1 MSVRPLDPFAVPLK
15 GVNLVEAAAG
25 TGKTWTITALYL
37 RLLLEQDLPVA
48 RILVVTYT
56 RAATGELRQRLRDAL
71 VRSLEAFSSG
81 DAGAD
86 PLVGPLLAA
95 GYDASACVLKLRR
108 AVADFDQAAVFTIHA
123 FCERVLS
130 DSAFQSGMALDTEL
144 MPNDESL
151 LAEVTDDLW
160 RKEIYPA
167 SACWV
172 NWLSGTENLHSA
184 DDLRQRLS
192 PLIGKPFISMTTTA
206 DAEDLAERETALAD
220 AFRDAA
226 DCWKAHRDEVSA
238 FLTNPES
245 GLNRNRYRLSSM
257 PSWIRQF
264 DGMFSQSFADPG
276 KLKAF
281 QGIRKLTRTTLA
293 TPEAVRKGATAPSH
307 VFFDHLD
314 TLVLHLDAYEE
325 AARLRFINWLDE
337 MRRCADTG
345 QRELKVQRGV
355 QAYDD
360 LLLNLNVA
368 LSSENAGALIA
379 RLRADYQAALLD
391 EFQDTDPVQYEI
403 FRTVYGDGA
412 QPAFMVGDPKQA
424 IYSFRGADIFAY
436 LKARKSATERYT
448 LDTNH
453 RATPDLVTAVNALF
467 SARGRQTSFVYA
479 AIPFVDAVSAASAPA
494 LKDPSCGASMVVW
507 TLARAE
513 SGSLITKGAARDRGS
528 AAVAAEIQRLYHS
541 DAMLGDRPLQPQDIA
556 ILVRNHSEGMIVQ
569 HALAASGMP
578 SVRQGHESV
587 FETFEAMELERVLQ
601 AIAQPRREPLL
612 RGALLTD
619 LMGVDVA
626 ELLALETD
634 STRWDSWLAR
644 FHQWHERW
652 RQNGFMRMFREFAT
666 ECDVLPRVASL
677 ADGERRLTNLLHL
690 AECVAVGA
698 SRHTD
703 IPAVLN
709 WLAAVRQEPP
719 AAEEST
725 LLRLESDEDRVR
737 IVTIHAS
744 KGLQYPVVFA
754 PFAWDGTLK
763 TQRMSSVFFHDPS
776 AEDGFRVDVGS
787 PQFESHKARAKE
799 EELAENLR
807 LLYVALTRAQSRCY
821 LAWGAV
827 NGSTTSA
834 LAWLLHR
841 PQRKQEEDKEVGAAD
856 HLASHFKTLTDDD
869 LDDALAELTEASGAT
884 IAIRSMPDSAPSPAE
899 TRREKPDSLKARQ
912 ASRQISRSWQMGSFS
927 SLSTGHDS
935 TLPDYDPQVQ
945 PGASDGE
952 RSFFTFPRGARAGT
966 CLHRIFELIDFRD
979 DSSSGR
985 SDIVQQVL
993 GEYGFEDDWTSVI
1006 TSMLQRVL
1014 NVPLNDEGL
1023 HLGTL
1028 ARCDRVDEMA
1038 FCYPVD
1044 GLDAPRW
1051 RDVLSRHAQGLH
1063 PAIAAGLHDAGFDP
1077 LNGFMRGF
1085 IDLVFVSGDKFFLAD
1100 YKSNYLGG
1108 DLADYGDTALDA
1120 AMHQSAYTLQYLI
1133 YSLAL
1138 HRWLRSRIDDYHY
1151 DQHFGGVYYLFL
1163 RGMHPDH
1170 PGSGVFFDRPEG
1182 SLIGD
1187 LDALVGSNR

>member
-1 MSVRPLDPFAVPLK
+1 MRPRPLDPFAVPLK

-25 TGKTWTITALYL
+25 TGKTWTITLLYL

-48 RILVVTYT
+48 NILVVTYT

-71 VRSLEAFSSG
+71 IRALEAFRSG
-81 DAGAD
+81 DGGGD
-86 PLVGPLLAA
+86 PLVAPLLAA
-95 GYDASACVLKLRR
+95 GYDATACVLKLRR
-108 AVADFDQAAVFTIHA
+108 AVADFDQAGVFTIHA

-144 MPNDESL
+144 MANDEAL

-172 NWLSGTENLHSA
+172 NWLCDVQKLHSA
-184 DDLRQRLS
+184 DDLRKHLR
-192 PLIGKPFISMTTTA
+192 PLIGKPFIAMATTPDA
-206 DAEDLAERETALAD
+206 DDLDGHESALAD

-226 DCWKAHRDEVSA
+226 DCWKAHRDEVCA
-238 FLTNPES
+238 LLTDPES
-245 GLNRNRYRLSSM
+245 GLNRNRYPPRSM
-257 PSWIRQF
+257 PTWIRQL
-264 DGMFSQSFADPG
+264 DAMFSESFADFG

-281 QGIRKLTRTTLA
+281 AGIRKLTSGFLA
-293 TPEAVRKGATAPSH
+293 TPKAVRKGAKAPAH
-307 VFFDHLD
+307 VFFDRVD
-314 TLVLHLDAYEE
+314 TLVSQADAYQE
-325 AARLRFINWLDE
+325 AARSRFINWLEE
-337 MRRCADTG
+337 MRLQADAA
-345 QRELKVQRGV
+345 QRKLKVQRGV

-360 LLLNLNVA
+360 LLLNLNAA
-368 LSSENAGALIA
+368 LDSDHAGALMA
-379 RLRADYQAALLD
+379 RLRTDYQAALLD

-403 FRTVYGDGA
+403 FRTVYGDGT
-412 QPAFMVGDPKQA
+412 QPVFMVGDPKQT

-436 LKARKSATERYT
+436 LKARESATARYT

-453 RATPDLVTAVNALF
+453 RATPELVAAVNALF
-467 SARGRQTSFVYA
+467 SARGRETSFVYE
-479 AIPFVDAVSAASAPA
+479 AIPFADAVSAASAPV
-494 LKDPSCGASMVVW
+494 LKDPDCAAPMVVW

-513 SGSLITKGAARDRGS
+513 SDSLITKGTARDQGS
-528 AAVAAEIQRLYHS
+528 AAVAAEIQRLYDS
-541 DAMLGDRPLQPQDIA
+541 DVMLGDRPLRPQDIA
-556 ILVRNHSEGMIVQ
+556 VLVRNHSEGMIVQ
-569 HALAASGMP
+569 QALAASAIP

-612 RGALLTD
+612 RAALLTD
-619 LMGVDVA
+619 LMGIDVA
-626 ELLALETD
+626 ELLALEKD
-634 STRWDSWLAR
+634 SARWDGWLAR

-652 RQNGFMRMFREFAT
+652 RQNGFMRMFREFAA
-666 ECDVLPRVASL
+666 ECDVLPRVAGL

-690 AECVAVGA
+690 AECVAAGA
-698 SRHTD
+698 SRYTD

-719 AAEEST
+719 PAEEST
-725 LLRLESDEDRVR
+725 LLRLESDEDRVC

-744 KGLQYPVVFA
+744 KGLQYPVVFV
-754 PFAWDGTLK
+754 PFAWDGALK
-763 TQRMSSVFFHDPS
+763 TQRLSRVFFHDRS
-776 AEDGFRVDVGS
+776 AKDGFRADFGS
-787 PQFESHKARAKE
+787 AKFELHKARAKE

-821 LAWGAV
+821 LAFGAV

-834 LAWLLHR
+834 LAWLLYR
-841 PQRKQEEDKEVGAAD
+841 PQRKEENQEVQAVD
-856 HLASHFKTLTDDD
+856 HLASHFKTLGDDD
-869 LDDALAELTEASGAT
+869 LDDVLAELAEASGAT
-884 IAIRSMPDSAPSPAE
+884 VAIRSMPDSAPAPAE
-899 TRREKPDSLKARQ
+899 TRRARPERLTARQ

-945 PGASDGE
+945 PGAADGE

-979 DSSSGR
+979 DSSAGR
-985 SDIVQQVL
+985 SETVRQVL
-993 GEYGFEDDWTSVI
+993 GEYGFEDDWTPVI
-1006 TSMLQRVL
+1006 NSMLQRVL
-1014 NVPLNDEGL
+1014 SVPLNDEGL

-1028 ARCDRVDEMA
+1028 ARRERVDEMA

-1063 PAIAAGLHDAGFDP
+1063 PAIATGLNNAGFDP
-1077 LNGFMRGF
+1077 LKGFMRGF
-1085 IDLVFVSGDKFFLAD
+1085 IDLVFVSGGKFFLAD
-1100 YKSNYLGG
+1100 YKSNYLGR
-1108 DLADYGDTALDA
+1108 DFSDYGGTALDA

-1170 PGSGVFFDRPEG
+1170 PGSGVFFDRAEG
-1182 SLIGD
+1182 PLVAD
-1187 LDALVGSNR
+1187 LDALVGGNP